1 MKLCAGSRRV
11 SHSLLGQPQSCKC
24 HHFPLCILLLSS
36 EAARK
41 CFLTLSSTLDSRKTH
56 VDISSV
62 CDFSGLLLFS
72 WLDNYFRSWEI
83 TKEHEPCYAAVKRV
97 LEKRAS
103 KLQVKFQT
111 IDGNWSVKLKM
122 PNLKLLVGLSCCSQ
136 GNCEKKIRETLG
148 CNLLYFESLSHLT
161 YLEWWLFLILFP

>member
-11 SHSLLGQPQSCKC
+11 SHSLLGKAASVITF
-24 HHFPLCILLLSS
+24 HSISLSS
-36 EAARK
+36 KAAKK
-41 CFLTLSSTLDSRKTH
+41 CFLTLSSTLDSRKTRA
-56 VDISSV
+56 DIRSV

-72 WLDNYFRSWEI
+72 WLDNYFLSLEI

-111 IDGNWSVKLKM
+111 IDS
-122 PNLKLLVGLSCCSQ
+122 S
-136 GNCEKKIRETLG
+136 
-148 CNLLYFESLSHLT
+148 
-161 YLEWWLFLILFP
+161 